1 MEPKN
6 CASPK
11 VKMPPS
17 EATSQYP
24 LVLGVAAM
32 PTTGLLSVM
41 PPVLP
46 QKLASPKSKIAAVGG
61 HEAVALAAVEVA
73 PEAVV
78 VGGGGGRDA
87 LRVGRR

>member
-6 CASPK
+6 RASPK

-24 LVLGVAAM
+24 LVLGVTAM
-32 PTTGLLSVM
+32 PTTGSLRCM

-46 QKLASPKSKIAAVGG
+46 QKLASP
-61 HEAVALAAVEVA
+61 
-73 PEAVV
+73 
-78 VGGGGGRDA
+78 
-87 LRVGRR
+87 